1 MNQFSSWKYG
11 VIIITVILSL
21 VYALPNLYG
30 ESPAIQ
36 IMPIK
41 SGEKIEASILASVE
55 NGLKEK
61 NLTIAGLIIEPF
73 SIKIKFSS
81 PDEQLAA
88 KSYVQDV
95 LGESYVVALN
105 LISNSPSWLT
115 NIGALP
121 MYLGLD
127 LRGGVHFLM
136 QLDLSKVTEKK
147 SDGLLQDTRKLL
159 RDEKVKYF
167 ASKKIG
173 NSIEIKF
180 RSLDDLGKAKDII
193 RSQGG
198 GRGIFGGSVAKTTEA
213 YEFSE
218 INNANEY
225 ILVVKSNEISNED
238 TISFALK
245 QNLETLN
252 NRVNELGVAEPIIQ
266 QQGKDRIVVQL
277 PGVQDTA
284 KAKEIIGRTAILEM
298 RMVDEDQS
306 SPENLETLDAGSLP
320 PGTELYKDRFGNP
333 ILVKKEIILTGERI
347 INAGPGVDQQTG
359 QSIVSITLDS
369 AGANIFK
376 QVTRE
381 NVGKRIALLLIEKNI
396 TEVITAPVIKS
407 EIGGGRVQI
416 TGMRNA
422 QEATDVALLLRA
434 GSLATP
440 MEIVE
445 ERTVGP
451 SMGKENIARGIN
463 STIWGFLAIAI
474 MMASYYMLFGVI
486 SVIGLSVNLLFLVAL
501 LSVIQATLTLPG
513 LAAIALTLGMAID
526 SNVLINERIRDE
538 LRNGNTPQASIKIG
552 YEKAWGTILDSN
564 ITTMIAGIALF
575 MFGSGPIKGFAVVHV
590 LGIITSM
597 YSAIWVSR
605 SIVNYIYGS
614 RRKLDSLS
622 IGEIFKVK
630 ITKYGN
636 F

>member
-622 IGEIFKVK
+622 IGEIFKVE
-630 ITKYGN
+630 N
-636 F
+636 N

>member
-306 SPENLETLDAGSLP
+306 SPESLETLDAGSLP

-538 LRNGNTPQASIKIG
+538 LRDGNTPQASIKIG

-622 IGEIFKVK
+622 IGEIFKVE
-630 ITKYGN
+630 N
-636 F
+636 N

>member
-11 VIIITVILSL
+11 VIIITLILSL

-180 RSLDDLGKAKDII
+180 RSLDDLDKAKDII

-622 IGEIFKVK
+622 IGEIFKVE
-630 ITKYGN
+630 N
-636 F
+636 N

>member
-486 SVIGLSVNLLFLVAL
+486 SVIGLSVNLLILVAL

-622 IGEIFKVK
+622 IGEIFKVE
-630 ITKYGN
+630 N
-636 F
+636 N

>member
-1 MNQFSSWKYG
+1 
-11 VIIITVILSL
+11 
-21 VYALPNLYG
+21 
-30 ESPAIQ
+30 
-36 IMPIK
+36 
-41 SGEKIEASILASVE
+41 
-55 NGLKEK
+55 
-61 NLTIAGLIIEPF
+61 
-73 SIKIKFSS
+73 
-81 PDEQLAA
+81 
-88 KSYVQDV
+88 
-95 LGESYVVALN
+95 
-105 LISNSPSWLT
+105 
-115 NIGALP
+115 
-121 MYLGLD
+121 
-127 LRGGVHFLM
+127 
-136 QLDLSKVTEKK
+136 
-147 SDGLLQDTRKLL
+147 
-159 RDEKVKYF
+159 
-167 ASKKIG
+167 
-173 NSIEIKF
+173 
-180 RSLDDLGKAKDII
+180 
-193 RSQGG
+193 
-198 GRGIFGGSVAKTTEA
+198 
-213 YEFSE
+213 SE
-218 INNANEY
+218 INNTDEF
-225 ILVVKSNEISNED
+225 ILLVKNNDISNED
-238 TISFALK
+238 TVSFALK

-298 RMVDEDQS
+298 RIVDEDQS
-306 SPENLETLDAGSLP
+306 SPENLETLNPDNLP
-320 PGTELYKDRFGNP
+320 LGTELYKDRFGNP

-526 SNVLINERIRDE
+526 ANVLINERIRDE

-622 IGEIFKVK
+622 IGEIFKVE
-630 ITKYGN
+630 N
-636 F
+636 N

>member
-381 NVGKRIALLLIEKNI
+381 NVGRRIALLLIEKNI

-552 YEKAWGTILDSN
+552 YKKAWGTILDSN

-622 IGEIFKVK
+622 IGEIFKVE
-630 ITKYGN
+630 N
-636 F
+636 N